1 MPTSARAL
9 RPVGHRDDDKVD
21 ALLDTST
28 AVALI
33 VADHTAHAITI
44 EATLAGDNQL
54 SLCVADR
61 GPGVPEGDIERVF
74 EAFYS
79 TKISG
84 LGIGL
89 SLCRK
94 LIEAHGGSLVAKRRS
109 GGGAAFE
116 FTLPLTDEGEGDP
129 SP

>member
-1 MPTSARAL
+1 MPT
-9 RPVGHRDDDKVD
+9 
-21 ALLDTST
+21 
-28 AVALI
+28 I
-33 VADHTAHAITI
+33 VADRIQLQQVVLNLLRNAIEATDSAPLSDASRAITI